1 MIIFKL
7 MKITIKSAYLLAT
20 FALTALAGCAST
32 YSTSIPIHHGAYIPD
47 VNLKGDALTAYYAD
61 VAACQQQ
68 IIQKYGDKYISN
80 NAIIDVRH
88 CLINKGYVLLS

>member
-1 MIIFKL
+1 MCIL
-7 MKITIKSAYLLAT
+7 VSLSA
-20 FALTALAGCAST
+20 CASP
-32 YSTSIPIHHGAYIPD
+32 YSTHMPINHGGYIPD